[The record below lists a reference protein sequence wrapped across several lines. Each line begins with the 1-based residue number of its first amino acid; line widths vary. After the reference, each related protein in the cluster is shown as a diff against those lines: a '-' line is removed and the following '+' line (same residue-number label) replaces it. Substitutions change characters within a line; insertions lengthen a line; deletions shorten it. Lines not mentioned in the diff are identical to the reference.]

1 MNDKKER
8 GMPGFLINGFLEAGK
23 TKFIS
28 FTLQQEYF
36 KAETLAITTAE
47 GQLQKAKTFKERQ
60 YWYEKMEQHTAALGS
75 HNDTVL
81 YMVIGLSLAGL
92 ILCCCPKRGI
102 AYGK

>member
-1 MNDKKER
+1 MNEV
-8 GMPGFLINGFLEAGK
+8 K
-23 TKFIS
+23 TQNNEIAPQAVEGITKTILAEG
-28 FTLQQEYF
+28 TAAQEYY

-47 GQLQKAKTFKERQ
+47 GQLQKAKSFKERQ

-81 YMVIGLSLAGL
+81 NMVIGLSLAGL
-92 ILCCCPKRGI
+92 ILCCCPNRGI

>member
-1 MNDKKER
+1 MNEV
-8 GMPGFLINGFLEAGK
+8 K
-23 TKFIS
+23 TRNNEIG
-28 FTLQQEYF
+28 LQAVDGITQTILAEGTAAQEYY

-47 GQLQKAKTFKERQ
+47 GQLQKAKTFKEKQ

-81 YMVIGLSLAGL
+81 YMVIGFSLAGL
-92 ILCCCPKRGI
+92 ILYCCPMRGA